1 MAYTQAQL
9 EAKIAAL
16 ETAFDRQ
23 QLSVDFADRRVT
35 YRSFDEIEQAINYYK
50 RLLAE
55 LGVGRSRQSYAVA
68 SKGFGC
74 PA

>member
-1 MAYTQAQL
+1 VAYTQAQL

-16 ETAFDRQ
+16 EGAFDRQ

-50 RLLAE
+50 RLLGE
-55 LGVGRSRQSYAVA
+55 LGVGRPRQMYGVT

-74 PA
+74 LA